1 MFPHKCLSPP
11 LKTYYLAIYYKWRWL
26 KFKRSCSCEVK
37 TWLKSSIYITMCC
50 TNCLDNSSNLWPLL
64 TSVGL
69 RYELQTS
76 TKYNDKGL
84 VALLNTQCYVFGL
97 RAIWCWNYNV
107 ICNEAINYCS
117 TSLSFSLLTT
127 NHTHLVLLQ
136 TVPLT
141 HEGICL
147 FGWLFIL
154 FHFVHLDIYFCRY
167 INKLFNLF
175 CSSCTIWCRGQMW
188 RPQATFSVGAFK
200 CPLTLWI
207 SVTWYSYLYSVQ
219 FISIEFDSVLFIEH
233 LIITTVA
240 FVR

>member
-1 MFPHKCLSPP
+1 M
-11 LKTYYLAIYYKWRWL
+11 
-26 KFKRSCSCEVK
+26 K

-50 TNCLDNSSNLWPLL
+50 TNWLDNSSNLWPLL

-175 CSSCTIWCRGQMW
+175 CSRCTIWCRGQM
-188 RPQATFSVGAFK
+188 

-233 LIITTVA
+233 LSITTFS

>member
-1 MFPHKCLSPP
+1 
-11 LKTYYLAIYYKWRWL
+11 
-26 KFKRSCSCEVK
+26 
-37 TWLKSSIYITMCC
+37 MCC
-50 TNCLDNSSNLWPLL
+50 TNCLDNSSNLWPFL

-117 TSLSFSLLTT
+117 TSLSFSLLMT
-127 NHTHLVLLQ
+127 NHMHLVLLQ

-154 FHFVHLDIYFCRY
+154 FHFVHLDMYFCRY

-200 CPLTLWI
+200 CTLDICNMVLIFIFSSIHFNWI
-207 SVTWYSYLYSVQ
+207 WFS
-219 FISIEFDSVLFIEH
+219 FIYRAPNYNNSCLCKVKTLQQ
-233 LIITTVA
+233 
-240 FVR
+240 

>member
-26 KFKRSCSCEVK
+26 KLKRSCGCEVK

-50 TNCLDNSSNLWPLL
+50 TKCLDNSSNLWPLL

-107 ICNEAINYCS
+107 ICNEALLQHLPKFLS
-117 TSLSFSLLTT
+117 TDDKSHALSVVANSSTDPWRYLSFWLT
-127 NHTHLVLLQ
+127 
-136 TVPLT
+136 
-141 HEGICL
+141 L
-147 FGWLFIL
+147 FYFIIIFLFI
-154 FHFVHLDIYFCRY
+154 
-167 INKLFNLF
+167 
-175 CSSCTIWCRGQMW
+175 
-188 RPQATFSVGAFK
+188 
-200 CPLTLWI
+200 
-207 SVTWYSYLYSVQ
+207 
-219 FISIEFDSVLFIEH
+219 
-233 LIITTVA
+233 
-240 FVR
+240 